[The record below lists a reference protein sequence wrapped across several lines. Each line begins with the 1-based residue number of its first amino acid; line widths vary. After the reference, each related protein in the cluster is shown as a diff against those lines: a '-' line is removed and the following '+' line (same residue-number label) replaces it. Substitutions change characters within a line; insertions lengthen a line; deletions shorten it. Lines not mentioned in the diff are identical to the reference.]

1 MRDYLQ
7 ELFDQELSSGRLD
20 LRRLPDDVERS
31 RRLDDCYDTIQ
42 AKLGLSFLDRLN
54 DLEGDGA
61 YEERLACFRHGFRLA
76 ARLLME

>member
-61 YEERLACFRHGFRLA
+61 
-76 ARLLME
+76 